1 MATFLKKPLKLALVQ
16 LASGADKAVNL
27 SHARSK
33 VLEAAKA
40 GAGLIVLPECFNSP
54 YGTNFFPKY
63 AETLLPSPP
72 TAEQSPSFHALS
84 AIAVEANAYLIGGS
98 IPELEPST
106 KKYYNTS
113 LVFSPTGALIGTHR
127 KTHLFDI
134 DIPGKIQFKE
144 SDVLSPG
151 NQLTVIDLPEY
162 GKIALAICYDI
173 RFPEG
178 AMIAARQGAFL
189 LVYPAAFN
197 TTTGPLHWS
206 LLARAR
212 AVDNQSYVAL
222 CSPARDLDAAYQA
235 YGHSLVADP
244 SAKILSEAEEKET
257 IIYADLDN
265 DSVANIR
272 SAIPISTQRR
282 FDLYPDPHSAQS
294 DPAQASETTLNF
306 TRKSTA
312 NSPSDNRS
320 LPPTVDHP
328 FKMSN
333 VKTGNKRSAIAD
345 VVSRE
350 YTINLHKR
358 CHGVSFKKRAPKAI
372 KEIRAFAEQAMGTKD
387 VRVDPQLNKKVW
399 EAGIKG
405 VPFRLRVR
413 ISRKRNDEE
422 NAKER
427 LYSHVQAVNVKDP
440 KGLHTTTV
448 DDA

>member
-16 LASGADKAVNL
+16 LASGADKTVNL

-40 GAGLIVLPECFNSP
+40 GARLIVLPECFNSP
-54 YGTNFFPKY
+54 YGTGFFPKY
-63 AETLLPSPP
+63 AETLHPSPP
-72 TAEQSPSFHALS
+72 TKEQSPSFHALS
-84 AIAVEANAYLIGGS
+84 AIAAEANAYLVGGS
-98 IPELEPST
+98 IPELET
-106 KKYYNTS
+106 ATNKYYNTS
-113 LVFSPTGALIGTHR
+113 LVFSPSGELIGTHR

-144 SDVLSPG
+144 SDVLTAG
-151 NQLTVIDLPEY
+151 DQLTVIDLPEY
-162 GKIALAICYDI
+162 GKIGLAICYDI
-173 RFPEG
+173 RFPEA
-178 AMIAARQGAFL
+178 AMIAARKGAFL
-189 LVYPAAFN
+189 LVYPGAFN

-206 LLARAR
+206 LLGRAR
-212 AVDNQSYVAL
+212 AVDNQAYVAL
-222 CSPARDLDAAYQA
+222 CSPARDLEASYHA
-235 YGHSLVADP
+235 YGHSLVVDP
-244 SAKILSEAEEKET
+244 SAKILAEAEEQET
-257 IIYADLDN
+257 IIYSDLDN
-265 DSVANIR
+265 DSIASIR
-272 SAIPISTQRR
+272 SGIPIYTQRR
-282 FDLYPDPHSAQS
+282 FDLYPDVSA
-294 DPAQASETTLNF
+294 E
-306 TRKSTA
+306 
-312 NSPSDNRS
+312 
-320 LPPTVDHP
+320 
-328 FKMSN
+328 MSN

-345 VVSRE
+345 VVTRE

-440 KGLHTTTV
+440 KGLHTTNV
-448 DDA
+448 EDA

>member
-1 MATFLKKPLKLALVQ
+1 MTAFLKKPLKLALVQ
-16 LASGADKAVNL
+16 LASGADKAINL

-33 VLEAAKA
+33 VLEAAQA
-40 GAGLIVLPECFNSP
+40 GARLIVLPECFNSP
-54 YGTNFFPKY
+54 YGTQYFPKY
-63 AETLLPSPP
+63 AETLHPSPP
-72 TAEQSPSFHALS
+72 TKEQSPSFHALS
-84 AIAVEANAYLIGGS
+84 AIAAEANAYLVGGS
-98 IPELEPST
+98 IPELEEST

-113 LVFSPTGALIGTHR
+113 LVFSPSGALIGTHR

-134 DIPGKIQFKE
+134 DIPGKIAFKE

-162 GKIALAICYDI
+162 GKIGLAICYDI
-173 RFPEG
+173 RFPEA
-178 AMIAARQGAFL
+178 AMIAARKGAFL
-189 LVYPAAFN
+189 LVYPGAFN

-206 LLARAR
+206 LLGRAR

-222 CSPARDLDAAYQA
+222 CSPSRDLEASYHA
-235 YGHSLVADP
+235 YGHSLITDP
-244 SAKILSEAEEKET
+244 SANIVTEADEKET

-265 DSVANIR
+265 DSILNIR
-272 SAIPISTQRR
+272 KSIPIYSQRR
-282 FDLYPDPHSAQS
+282 FDLYPDRATLIRDHKFEFPLIDHFRPQS
-294 DPAQASETTLNF
+294 TPN
-306 TRKSTA
+306 
-312 NSPSDNRS
+312 
-320 LPPTVDHP
+320 P

-333 VKTGNKRSAIAD
+333 VQQTGKKQRSAIAD

-350 YTINLHKR
+350 YTINLHRR
-358 CHGVSFKKRAPKAI
+358 CHGVSFKKRAPRAI

-422 NAKER
+422 GAVER
-427 LYSHVQAVNVKDP
+427 LYSHVQAVNVKNP
-440 KGLHTTTV
+440 KGLHTATV